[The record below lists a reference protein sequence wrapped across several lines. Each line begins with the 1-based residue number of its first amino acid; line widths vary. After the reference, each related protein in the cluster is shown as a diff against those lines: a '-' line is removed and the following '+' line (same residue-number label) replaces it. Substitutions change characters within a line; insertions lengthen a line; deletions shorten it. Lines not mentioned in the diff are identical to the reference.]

1 MGIVGAGQ
9 LARML
14 CEAASPL
21 GLTTV
26 VLAERADDAAVPV
39 ASEVVIGAATDEAA
53 LRGLAQRCDA
63 ITFDHELVDLETL
76 RNLERSGV
84 DLRPGTATLAFTV
97 DKALMRRRLHDAG
110 VPVPA
115 FEVVSDPSGTAA
127 PSPEGTVA
135 AVADARDRV
144 EDFGRRHG
152 WPLVLKAARGGYD
165 GKGVWMVGDTRESAA
180 VLAGAHESDTPML
193 VEERV
198 TIESEL
204 AVVVARR
211 PGSAAAP
218 GGPVSGGPVSGGPV
232 SGGTVSG
239 GTVSWPAAETVQV
252 DGVCRE
258 VLVPGSL
265 PEEVAGEAR
274 RLAVEVATLTG
285 AVGVLAVEMFWT
297 GDRILVNELAARPHN
312 SGHWTI
318 EGANTSQFENH
329 LRAVLDLPLGDTGL
343 VAPCVAS
350 VNVFGGPGG
359 EDPGARL
366 AQALSDPGAHV
377 HLYGK
382 GPRPGRK
389 LGHVTVVGDDAPALY
404 RRAWRAAAA
413 LGTPMPDHVSAAR

>member
-1 MGIVGAGQ
+1 
-9 LARML
+9 ML

-39 ASEVVIGAATDEAA
+39 ASEVLSGAATDVAA
-53 LRGLAQRCDA
+53 LRRLARRCDA
-63 ITFDHELVDLETL
+63 ITFDHELVELETL
-76 RNLERSGV
+76 RGLERSGV
-84 DLRPGTATLAFTV
+84 CVRPGTGTLAFTV
-97 DKALMRRRLHDAG
+97 DKALMRRRLEGAG
-110 VPVPA
+110 VPVPS
-115 FEVVSDPSGTAA
+115 FEVLPDPPAATPASPGTT
-127 PSPEGTVA
+127 PDVA
-135 AVADARDRV
+135 EALDRV
-144 EDFGRRHG
+144 KRFGRRHG

-165 GKGVWMVGDTRESAA
+165 GKGVWMVGDARESEA
-180 VLAGAHESDTPML
+180 VLAGAAGSGTPML

-198 TIESEL
+198 AIRSEL

-211 PGSAAAP
+211 SAPVPAPGAAAP
-218 GGPVSGGPVSGGPV
+218 EGGPG
-232 SGGTVSG
+232 SG

-252 DGVCRE
+252 EGVCRE

-265 PEEVAGEAR
+265 PEEVAAEAR
-274 RLAVEVATLTG
+274 GLATAVADLTG

-297 GDRILVNELAARPHN
+297 GDGILVNELAARPHN

-318 EGANTSQFENH
+318 EGAATSQFENH

-359 EDPGARL
+359 EDPGVRL
-366 AQALSDPGAHV
+366 SDALADPGAHV

-389 LGHVTVVGDDAPALY
+389 LGHVTLVGDDAAALY

-413 LGTPMPDHVSAAR
+413 LGTPTPDHVPATR

>member
-1 MGIVGAGQ
+1 
-9 LARML
+9 ML

-21 GLTTV
+21 GLATV
-26 VLAERADDAAVPV
+26 VLAERSDDAAVAV
-39 ASEVVIGAATDEAA
+39 ASEVLSGTATDEAA
-53 LRGLAQRCDA
+53 LRGLVQRADA

-76 RNLERSGV
+76 QGLERSGAIV
-84 DLRPGTATLAFTV
+84 RPGTGTLAFTV
-97 DKALMRRRLHDAG
+97 DKALMRRRLREAG
-110 VPVPA
+110 MPVPA
-115 FEVVSDPSGTAA
+115 FEVLPDPGTTHASAGAAGSGAEA
-127 PSPEGTVA
+127 LDR
-135 AVADARDRV
+135 AVR
-144 EDFGRRHG
+144 FGRRQG
-152 WPLVLKAARGGYD
+152 WPLVLKATRGGYD
-165 GKGVWMVGDTRESAA
+165 GKGVWIVGDARECQA
-180 VLAGAHESDTPML
+180 VLAGAAASGTPML

-198 TIESEL
+198 AIRSEL

-211 PGSAAAP
+211 PGSVAASA
-218 GGPVSGGPVSGGPV
+218 GELTSGHAV
-232 SGGTVSG
+232 T
-239 GTVSWPAAETVQV
+239 WPAAETVQV

-265 PEEVAGEAR
+265 PEEVAQEAR
-274 RLAVEVATLTG
+274 RLASEVADLTG

-318 EGANTSQFENH
+318 EGASTSQFENH

-359 EDPGARL
+359 EDPGGRL
-366 AQALSDPGAHV
+366 AEALADPGAHV

-389 LGHVTVVGDDAPALY
+389 LGHVTLVGDDAPSLY
-404 RRAWRAAAA
+404 RRAWQAAAA
-413 LGTPMPDHVSAAR
+413 LGTPIPDHVSAAR